1 MTYFELPSPA
11 VSCWN
16 SKKYIHTS
24 LNTRS
29 LRFLQSPGKSTLVF
43 LALMYFRSSHHSLN
57 CSKLHMLP
65 TFVPNCCYRKLQ
77 WGLVGKSH
85 SPCPPKSFGLE
96 QCRQED
102 TVLLQGLLGF
112 LQCPH
117 RHMEL
122 GNSCRGRQWAT
133 KGSGMNEAISCL
145 AFGWKM
151 GQTKTPQLG
160 RSGEELGHG
169 RTMLSFRNGKMRD
182 YLCQSN
188 LNAGTKQSIYK
199 DWSKMR
205 RMKTQK
211 KIMLSVPFWMQTD
224 FVSSKY
230 TPQSPFQILLATGI
244 AADNEPTSAW
254 GTWSSQI
261 LNFCLF
267 FLCLDR

>member
-29 LRFLQSPGKSTLVF
+29 LRFLQSPGKHTLVF

-57 CSKLHMLP
+57 CSELHTLP

-77 WGLVGKSH
+77 WAIVGKSH
-85 SPCPPKSFGLE
+85 SPHTLP
-96 QCRQED
+96 
-102 TVLLQGLLGF
+102 LQGLLGF

-117 RHMEL
+117 RHMDL

-133 KGSGMNEAISCL
+133 KGSGMNEANLLPSIWLEDGSDQDPS
-145 AFGWKM
+145 AGETQANHK
-151 GQTKTPQLG
+151 
-160 RSGEELGHG
+160 RSGEELGHR
-169 RTMLSFRNGKMRD
+169 RTVLSFRNGKMRD

-230 TPQSPFQILLATGI
+230 TPQSPFQILLATGT
-244 AADNEPTSAW
+244 AVDNEPTSAW